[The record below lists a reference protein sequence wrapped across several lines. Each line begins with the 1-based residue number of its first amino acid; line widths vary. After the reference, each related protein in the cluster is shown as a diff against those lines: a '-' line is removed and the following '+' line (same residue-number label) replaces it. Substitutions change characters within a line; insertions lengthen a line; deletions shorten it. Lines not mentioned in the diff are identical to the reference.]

1 MAKCLLEKRQF
12 PRIKFH
18 CMIVILNGS
27 ERDNKNNRLLTH
39 TENVGI
45 RGVCVTLKED
55 VKVLSAVNIEL
66 DLLDVENHIC
76 CNGKVVWSI
85 KREDDDENKPRF
97 FNVGIEFSDITE
109 EDKSRLGIIIERLDK
124 NNK

>member
-1 MAKCLLEKRQF
+1 MVKWLLEKRQF

-18 CMIVILNGS
+18 CMIVIHNGS
-27 ERDNKNNRLLTH
+27 ERDNKNNSLLTH

-45 RGVCVTLKED
+45 GGVCVTLKED

-85 KREDDDENKPRF
+85 KQEDDDENKPRF
-97 FNVGIEFSDITE
+97 FNAGIEFSDITE
-109 EDKSRLGIIIERLDK
+109 EDKSRLGIIIECLNK